1 MIPRFATPVF
11 RPVRATLF
19 VTLGC
24 FGLYSFVTII
34 SHHWSSL
41 FSSQQ
46 PPWWCFPPSAVISH
60 HWSSLF
66 SSQQPPSHQKVCSPW
81 PIFPS
86 PGAGRLLLE
95 RWQFAFFYHQNQE
108 GFSDMIW
115 MLMAID
121 NDKGSIV
128 PICLYQLKSFP
139 ATNRI
144 HGIWWGKL
152 HLRSFSLWNQVF
164 CRWQSN
170 SQAGTKTL

>member
-46 PPWWCFPPSAVISH
+46 PPWWCFSPKGLLPMAHFSIAWGWKAALREVTIC
-60 HWSSLF
+60 LF
-66 SSQQPPSHQKVCSPW
+66 FIIRIRKDFLIWYGCWW
-81 PIFPS
+81 PLIMTK
-86 PGAGRLLLE
+86 A
-95 RWQFAFFYHQNQE
+95 
-108 GFSDMIW
+108 
-115 MLMAID
+115 
-121 NDKGSIV
+121 SIV

-164 CRWQSN
+164 CHWQSN
-170 SQAGTKTL
+170 PQAGTKTL